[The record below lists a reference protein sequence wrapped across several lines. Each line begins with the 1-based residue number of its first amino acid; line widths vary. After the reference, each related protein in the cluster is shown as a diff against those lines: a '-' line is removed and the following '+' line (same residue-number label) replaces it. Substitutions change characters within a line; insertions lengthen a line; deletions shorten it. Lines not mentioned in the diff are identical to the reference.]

1 MVLSGPSGVGKG
13 TVVAAARAA
22 DPHLWVSVSVTTRAQ
37 RPGEVDGV
45 HYHFIS
51 DEQFDQLIAKGGL
64 LEWAAFAGNRYGTPG
79 EPVHQRLAAGLPALL
94 EIELVGARQVHAA
107 QPGALMVFLAPPS
120 LAELE
125 ARLRGRGTED
135 EAAIA
140 RRLARARD
148 ELAAAAEFDEVIV
161 NNDVAQAAAELQSL
175 LGG

>member
-22 DPHLWVSVSVTTRAQ
+22 DPSLWVSVSVTTRAQ

-51 DEQFDQLIAKGGL
+51 DEQFDQLIAAGGL

-79 EPVHQRLAAGLPALL
+79 APVQQRLAAGSPALL
-94 EIELVGARQVHAA
+94 EIELVGARQVHAV

-140 RRLARARD
+140 RRLVRARD

-175 LGG
+175 LSG